1 MTQALPTA
9 PVGPLASPAPPTSPA
24 PPARPFRLALLIP
37 TLVVDGLLPVGLF
50 KGLEAAGLAPVWAL
64 AIGCAPPVLN
74 NLRVWLQSRRV
85 DILGILI
92 TASIAT
98 GVVAP
103 LITGRIGSRIVTDC
117 LLNCGWGVAFLSS
130 LALARPV
137 IFLLIRALVAGDD
150 ASRAAAW
157 DGLWRYA
164 SFRAAMRGL
173 TATWGAVYF
182 AQVAVELGLARVVKP
197 ETVVTIA
204 QIMSTG
210 GTLALLV
217 FTRLYVRRVR
227 ARVERLEGV
236 VWPL

>member
-1 MTQALPTA
+1 MTQVLTTA
-9 PVGPLASPAPPTSPA
+9 PVGSLASPAPSPA
-24 PPARPFRLALLIP
+24 PSARPFRLTMLIP
-37 TLVVDGLLPVGLF
+37 TLVVDGLLPIGLF
-50 KGLEAAGLAPVWAL
+50 KGLEAAGMAPIWAL

-92 TASIAT
+92 TASIAS

-103 LITGRIGSRIVTDC
+103 LITGRLGSRIVTDC
-117 LLNCGWGVAFLSS
+117 LLNCGWGLAFLGS

-173 TATWGAVYF
+173 TMVWGAVYF
-182 AQVAVELGLARVVKP
+182 VQVAIELGLARAAKP
-197 ETVVTIA
+197 DTVVTVA

-217 FTRLYVRRVR
+217 FTRLYMHRVR
-227 ARVERLEGV
+227 ARVERREGV
-236 VWPL
+236 AWPL